1 MSLKD
6 QINDEIKK
14 AMRAREQ
21 FRLATL
27 RMISAQVK
35 QFEVDKRQD
44 PTDADVLN
52 MLIKAAKQRRE
63 SIEAAEKFDRPEMAA
78 NEQAE
83 LEIISEFL
91 PKQLS
96 EEELVALIEKAIA
109 DSSASSKK
117 DMGKVMG
124 LLAPQVKGKS
134 DGKLVAKLV
143 GERLTS

>member
-6 QINDEIKK
+6 QINDEVK
-14 AMRAREQ
+14 AAMKAREK

-44 PTDADVLN
+44 PTDEDTLN
-52 MLIKAAKQRRE
+52 ILIKAAKQRRE
-63 SIEAAEKFDRPEMAA
+63 SIEAAEKFGRAEMAE
-78 NEQAE
+78 NEKAE

-91 PKQLS
+91 PKQLT
-96 EEELVALIEKAIA
+96 EEELVILIEKAIA
-109 DSSASSKK
+109 DCSATSKK

-124 LLAPQVKGKS
+124 LLSPQVKGKS

-143 GERLTS
+143 GERL